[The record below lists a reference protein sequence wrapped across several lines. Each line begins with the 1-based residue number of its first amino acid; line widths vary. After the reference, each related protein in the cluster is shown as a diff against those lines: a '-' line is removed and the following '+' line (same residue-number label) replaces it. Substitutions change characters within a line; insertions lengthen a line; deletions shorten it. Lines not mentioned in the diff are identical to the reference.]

1 MEVIE
6 HLSPARQASTI
17 EGGALL
23 ACLAGMAIMRKL
35 GGEGWLIPHRKDIGA
50 GVAVLVVVAGLV
62 SAGILPEDKWAP
74 LAGGGYFLIPW
85 MSAMCLF
92 FTSLIARGD
101 HPPHHF
107 HRFILLGAFMIMSLR
122 RTRESRGPDTSADDL
137 QVMRF
142 EWITLEVFAL
152 WTVKLRLARKEKGG
166 GDNENGAP
174 Q

>member
-74 LAGGGYFLIPW
+74 LGRHHQRGIILPLAVSPDGGLQTFHASSVAGGGVHRHP
-85 MSAMCLF
+85 SD
-92 FTSLIARGD
+92 SLLPI
-101 HPPHHF
+101 
-107 HRFILLGAFMIMSLR
+107 IMNLCAQAVR
-122 RTRESRGPDTSADDL
+122 RCCR
-137 QVMRF
+137 
-142 EWITLEVFAL
+142 
-152 WTVKLRLARKEKGG
+152 
-166 GDNENGAP
+166 
-174 Q
+174 